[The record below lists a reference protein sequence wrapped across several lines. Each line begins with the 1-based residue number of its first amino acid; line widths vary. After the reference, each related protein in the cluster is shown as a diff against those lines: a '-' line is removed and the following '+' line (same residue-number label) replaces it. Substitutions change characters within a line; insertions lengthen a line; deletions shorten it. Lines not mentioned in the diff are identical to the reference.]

1 MVNVP
6 PTHFD
11 AFLNATV
18 KVFHDSSTFVL
29 WDICTASTIA
39 AFISY
44 KFWRS
49 LSQSLSFKNPNKWKS
64 SCLKSGLFAL
74 HVWRVL
80 RLMHLV
86 SKWFEIHCSTS
97 LDTWGAA
104 PSCWNSRVVVRWP
117 LSLVEAVSRSEIIS
131 SNISHYCGRCSVLIF
146 EEELPNQPSG
156 THCDPNCDFL
166 DETAQFTRCYYIYH
180 NIYIFWDIMLKLL
193 HNFSSWCVYRPVIF
207 FSFYQ
212 KL

>member
-104 PSCWNSRVVVRWP
+104 PSCWNHWRRRSLTPVTCRSCLQKRDKIFKYWSLLLTVVGAPCASFWKVQLRAT
-117 LSLVEAVSRSEIIS
+117 L
-131 SNISHYCGRCSVLIF
+131 HG
-146 EEELPNQPSG
+146 
-156 THCDPNCDFL
+156 FL
-166 DETAQFTRCYYIYH
+166 
-180 NIYIFWDIMLKLL
+180 MKL
-193 HNFSSWCVYRPVIF
+193 HNLLYVTIFITISTFFQTSCWNFYTTFPHELSTCQTIF
-207 FSFYQ
+207 FSFDQ